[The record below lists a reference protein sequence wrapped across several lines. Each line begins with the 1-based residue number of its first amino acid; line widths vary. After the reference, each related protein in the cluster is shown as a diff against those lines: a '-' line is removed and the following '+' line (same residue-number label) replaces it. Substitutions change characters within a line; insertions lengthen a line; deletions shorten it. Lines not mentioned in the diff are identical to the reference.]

1 MILSNCEHIL
11 DKRQVKNK
19 SNKKCH
25 FLLQAIPAP
34 PSSHGVDPSRR
45 GARWTSPQLIGGQ
58 WWCQTDGQAAPPRIG
73 LWAPTAEVRANQHTR
88 TCIFYFT
95 TRTWFVLNQS
105 AGHLTRKIHFFFLY
119 FENTFFHSVWHKGTK
134 SWDFFLFFLSFNLVA
149 HTKKSLLLWYFSENN
164 FFHLVP

>member
-11 DKRQVKNK
+11 DKRLVKNK

-25 FLLQAIPAP
+25 FLLQAVPAP

-88 TCIFYFT
+88 TCNLYLT

-105 AGHLTRKIHFFFLY
+105 AGYSTRIY

-134 SWDFFLFFLSFNLVA
+134 SWEFFLFFLSFNSVA
-149 HTKKSLLLWYFSENN
+149 HKKNQIFYHDIFLKTI
-164 FFHLVP
+164 FFTRFH